1 MIKVFINEEPVM
13 TTSLLERLS
22 ATRRTLIQY
31 GTLMGVGATSLIKS
45 GDVKASVFDGKA
57 AAGLNPA
64 LPAMRYQTLGR
75 TGHNSSRLIFGC
87 GATLSGGRQD
97 HLLNAAFDAGVNTFD
112 VGFQH
117 YYSDAEKN
125 LAPFLQKHRDDIFL
139 ISKALVPSK
148 IEWDEVITV
157 SQAKAAAQGWLKY
170 MDESLT
176 ELKQDHVDAYYFMG
190 QNNVST
196 IQSEE
201 MHRAFEQ
208 AKAQGKVD
216 YLGLSTHQNAENVLA
231 AAIETKQFDLAMIA
245 ITPGGWYDW
254 NDRSILDG
262 SPKMN
267 DLRPLLDKARA
278 AGMGLIGMKAG
289 RFLAGRKWLGWG
301 NPDVFNKYYER
312 PLLEAKLSEFQRSYA
327 FVLEHGLDAVNA
339 DMQTMQHLTENFT
352 AAATSAD
359 YFADQIANTA

>member
-1 MIKVFINEEPVM
+1 M
-13 TTSLLERLS
+13 TTSLLKRIT
-22 ATRRTLIQY
+22 ATRRKLIQY
-31 GTLMGVGATSLIKS
+31 GTLVGVGATSLIKS
-45 GDVKASVFDGKA
+45 GDVTASVFDGKE

-97 HLLNAAFDAGVNTFD
+97 HLLNAALDAGVNTFD

-170 MDESLT
+170 LDESLT

-190 QNNVST
+190 QNNLIMFNVCIISLLQD
-196 IQSEE
+196 I
-201 MHRAFEQ
+201 HI
-208 AKAQGKVD
+208 
-216 YLGLSTHQNAENVLA
+216 LS
-231 AAIETKQFDLAMIA
+231 
-245 ITPGGWYDW
+245 
-254 NDRSILDG
+254 
-262 SPKMN
+262 
-267 DLRPLLDKARA
+267 
-278 AGMGLIGMKAG
+278 
-289 RFLAGRKWLGWG
+289 
-301 NPDVFNKYYER
+301 
-312 PLLEAKLSEFQRSYA
+312 
-327 FVLEHGLDAVNA
+327 
-339 DMQTMQHLTENFT
+339 
-352 AAATSAD
+352 
-359 YFADQIANTA
+359 